1 MPIELPNGRAVRLAP
16 SILSADFARLG
27 DDVRDVLSAGADW
40 VHVDVMDG
48 AFVPNITIGQPVVRA
63 LRAITDA
70 PLDVHLMVDAPER
83 YVESFVE
90 AGADIVTVHVE
101 ASTHLHRTLQ
111 HIRSLGARA
120 GVTLNP
126 ATPPEAIEYVLEDC
140 DMVLVMSV
148 NPGFGG
154 QSFIPSA
161 LRKIAWLRERAESMG
176 LALDIEVD
184 GGVKPENIRSIAD
197 AGANIFVAGSA
208 IFRHDDYA
216 AAIAALRAPLED

>member
-111 HIRSLGARA
+111 HIRSIGARA

>member
-148 NPGFGG
+148 NPGFCG